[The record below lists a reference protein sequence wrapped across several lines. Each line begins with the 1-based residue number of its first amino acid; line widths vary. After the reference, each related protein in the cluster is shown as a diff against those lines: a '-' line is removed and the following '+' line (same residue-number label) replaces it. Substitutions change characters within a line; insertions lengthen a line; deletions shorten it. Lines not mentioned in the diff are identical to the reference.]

1 MAAHRKL
8 NQRRDDLFAAGLCTV
23 RWTYQQSGYSTGS
36 PVSFGDALQMI
47 FALVVGVL
55 PSLLDKVFSVR
66 EASLV
71 LWNLVFS
78 NPRPTNDK

>member
-1 MAAHRKL
+1 MAAHRRRD
-8 NQRRDDLFAAGLCTV
+8 QRRDDLFAAGLRTV
-23 RWTYQQSGYSTGS
+23 FDVSTKGLLHRK
-36 PVSFGDALQMI
+36 PRVFGDALQMI
-47 FALVVGVL
+47 FALLVGVL

-71 LWNLVFS
+71 LWNLLFS